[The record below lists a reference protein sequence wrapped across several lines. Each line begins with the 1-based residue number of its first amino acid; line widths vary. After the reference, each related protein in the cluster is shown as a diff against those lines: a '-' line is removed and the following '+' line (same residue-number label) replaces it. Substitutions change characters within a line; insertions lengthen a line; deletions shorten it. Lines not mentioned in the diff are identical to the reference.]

1 MNEVGTLHSLGF
13 TQAETH
19 TLQAL
24 KRRYQRGEFHE
35 TLSPKEV
42 RRLEF
47 IRWLVTQRR
56 LSG

>member
-1 MNEVGTLHSLGF
+1 MKEVGTLHSLGF
-13 TQAETH
+13 TQAETR

-24 KRRYQRGEFHE
+24 RRRYQRGEFHE

>member
-13 TQAETH
+13 TRAEACQ
-19 TLQAL
+19 LQAL

-35 TLSPKEV
+35 VLTPKEL

-47 IRWLVTQRR
+47 IRWLVTQGR
-56 LSG
+56 LSR